1 MGWPAALDWSGATT
15 VLLALSEAPNA
26 VPVFGEDPSAVR
38 EVAEN
43 TAAGTDIGVAVSATD
58 AENDSLE
65 YSLGGMDAA
74 SFDIVLATGQLRT
87 KTGVDYNHEASK
99 NSYSVTVEADDG
111 NSNTATIAVTV
122 NVTDVDEKSAR
133 PTIPTVTARPGTT
146 DSLDV
151 SWTKPDLAG
160 GPDIVGYNLR
170 YKVTGSG
177 SWTTEQLTGTGLTEM
192 ISGLQAGTGYTVQ
205 VQTRNGETPSLWSLD
220 GQGSTATTTTNTA
233 ATGTPGISGT
243 AQVGQTLTAST
254 IGIMD
259 DDGLPASFTYQWVR
273 VGADGTSNET
283 NIGSNATYTPSS
295 SDVGNRIKVKVSFTD
310 NAGYPEGP
318 LPSDAYPSEP
328 LGATVV
334 AAQGSCP
341 SDNDWCATLTM
352 GYGSSSTS
360 QSHTHDFGFISG
372 SNLGVLTPAMFT
384 REATAYTVTE
394 VYRYLN
400 TSLNGNTINGDN
412 LTLTV
417 SGGTLPDGAVL
428 NVGGTELTVGT
439 DSATSTAGQEQ
450 WNLRDLG
457 ISFAWVED
465 QKVSVSLKFPT
476 PPVLQSAYTG
486 LAFGQNQRLILE
498 FDQNLDVTDGGLP
511 PVSSF
516 TIVAS
521 GDTLPLANVRSS
533 GDRGVRIDLIYLNNF
548 IFRAGEQITVSY
560 VDPTSGDDIAAL
572 QGSTGQDV
580 ASFTGISVTN
590 NSTVAPVTPASPP
603 RNLVA
608 TANGKTS
615 ISLAWDPP
623 VRSGGSPITGYSVQ
637 RGASDAG
644 PWVLV
649 TDDEGGTGTA
659 DTTFE
664 DSGLSPGT
672 TYYYRLGAINAIG
685 GTLTSETV
693 GGTAVSK
700 VASATTLAGPAAT
713 GQPAIS
719 GTAQVGQML
728 TATTSGITDPD
739 GNTKAENGDAGY
751 AYTYQWVQVDGGTD
765 SEISGETSNAYT
777 LMADDIGKTVKV
789 KVSFTDDADNVEGP
803 LISDA
808 YPSSGTIATAGIC
821 ARTPEVRD
829 ELVSLISGVD
839 DCAGVT
845 ATHLADIIEIDLSRS
860 SIADL
865 KAGDF
870 AGLTA
875 LTDLSLAGNSLASLP
890 AGVFAG
896 LTALTSLD
904 LDNNSL
910 ASLPAGVFDGLT
922 SLGNLYVSDNELA
935 SLRDNVFD
943 DLTSLGALTLDGNE
957 LASLLAGL
965 FDSLTLLTSLSLDGN
980 ELTSLPAGLFDR
992 LTALTRLT
1000 LADNELASLRGDVFA
1015 DLTSLS
1021 ILTLNGNALNML
1033 PNDVFAD
1040 LTRLTTLWLQ
1050 DNPGTLF
1057 KPTAVALPDDGTVS
1071 DAGGMVTLDG
1081 SGSGGAWGTNVT
1093 YSWVLTPTT
1102 NGVTFDDNTSATPEV
1117 VIPALAADT
1126 ELIFT
1131 LTVTGKGGTS
1141 GIDTDTDTATVTVT
1155 GTTSTDATL
1164 SGLTVNDGTTD
1175 HTIDLATTPY
1185 TLDVGNAVTT
1195 VTLTATPT
1203 HTGASV
1209 SEVTLGGNAIA
1220 DTDFTDGITVP
1231 SLAEGANVIVVT
1243 VTAQDGS
1250 TTQPYTVTVTWAG
1263 IPVTIEAEHESIGG
1277 GVEDLKYTLT
1287 RTGATTDALTVTVTL
1302 TQDQNW
1308 LTSTD
1313 LTHEVEFAAGEAT
1326 KDLII
1331 EDSRFSFDPTTSDNL
1346 VATVTGTGVAGGTD
1360 TVVVISIA
1368 DPPITLAFDQ
1378 DAYTFP
1384 EGGPADDVEIYVT
1397 ATLDAAFTRRPSS
1410 MFSIAISTGVG
1421 TATAPEDYGT
1431 FTRLPS
1437 FNPTDFTANSDGQQ
1451 AASLLFG
1458 PSAGNPL
1465 VIVDDDVYEV
1475 NEAFNVKI
1483 ETTPLLRTG
1492 LARVKKT
1499 DGTFCTL
1506 GPSGCSSVSY
1516 PVTITDDL
1524 DLPRNSAPTATDSL
1538 VTTDEDTAHHFAES
1552 EFNFDDTDTDDTLAS
1567 VTVVT
1572 LPTVGALVLD
1582 GTAVTAGQ
1590 VVDEA
1595 DIGKLVFTPV
1605 LNANGTDYAS
1615 FTFRV
1620 SDGTDESAADYSMT
1634 VNVTAVNDAA
1644 TGKPMIE
1651 GTAQVGQE
1659 LTAGQGNIADA
1670 DGLPATF
1677 PGDYTFQ
1684 WVRVDAD
1691 GVSNVTNIGSDSITY
1706 TPLAADE
1713 GKKVKV
1719 KVSFTDDDGTTETV
1733 TSDAYPASGTIMPG
1747 TSTNSAPTATDSSVT
1762 TDEDTAHHFAESE
1775 FNFDDTDIGDM
1786 LASVTVVTLPTAG
1799 ALEFDGMA
1807 VTTGQVVNAEDIGK
1821 LVFTPA
1827 SNANGTNYASF
1838 TFRVSDGTDES
1849 AADYSMTVNVTAVN
1863 DAATGK
1869 PTIEGT
1875 AQVGQE
1881 LTAGQGNIADAD
1893 GLPATFPGDYTF
1905 QWVRVDSDGV
1915 SNVTNIG
1922 SDSITYTPLAA
1933 DEGKKV
1939 KVKVSFT
1946 DDDGTTETVTSDA
1959 YPASGTIMPGT
1970 STNSAPTATDSLVTT
1985 DEDTAHHF
1993 AASEF
1998 NFNDTDAGDTLASVT
2013 VVTLPAAGAL
2023 ALDGTAVTAGKVVA
2037 AEDIG
2042 KLVFTPVQDA
2052 NGTSYASFTFRV
2064 SDGTDESA
2072 ADYSMTVNVT
2082 AVNDDA
2088 TGKPMIMGTAQ
2099 VGQELTAGQGNIADA
2114 DGLPATFPGDYT
2126 FQWVRVDADGVSNVT
2141 NIGSDSITYTPL
2153 AADEG
2158 KKVKVKVSF
2167 TDDDGTTET
2176 RTSDAYPSGVGTIVA
2191 ANTAPTATDSLVTTD
2206 EDTAHH
2212 FAESEFNFDDT
2223 DAGDTL
2229 ASVTVVTPPAVGAL
2243 TLDGTAVTAG
2253 QVVDEADIG
2262 KLVFTPVLN
2271 ANGTDYASFTF
2282 RVSDGT
2288 DESAADYIMTVNVTA
2303 VNDAATGK
2311 PTIEGT
2317 AQVGQE
2323 LTAGQG
2329 NIADADGLPAT
2340 FPGDYTF
2347 QWVRVDS
2354 DGVSNVTNIGSDSI
2368 TYTPL
2373 AADEGKKVKVKV
2385 SFTDDDGTTETVTS
2399 DAYPASGTIMPGTS
2413 TNSAPTATDSSVTTD
2428 EDTAHAESEFNFDDT
2443 DIGDMLASVT
2453 VVTLPTA
2460 GALEFDGMAV
2470 TTGQVVNA
2478 EDIGKLVFTPA
2489 SNANGTNYASFTF
2502 RVSDG
2507 TDESAADYSMTVN
2520 VTAVNDAATGKPMIE
2535 GTAQVGQELTAGQG
2549 NIADADGLPATFPGD
2564 YTFQWVRV
2572 DSDGVSN
2579 VTNIGSDSITYTPL
2593 AADEGK
2599 KVKKVKVKV
2608 TPTNTVFTDDGAR
2621 HDGER

>member
-1 MGWPAALDWSGATT
+1 MSSLALLHRSDTDLFAALARSGLRAAAGLLLAFA
-15 VLLALSEAPNA
+15 VLLALPLQAQTLTTL
-26 VPVFGEDPSAVR
+26 V
-38 EVAEN
+38 
-43 TAAGTDIGVAVSATD
+43 
-58 AENDSLE
+58 
-65 YSLGGMDAA
+65 
-74 SFDIVLATGQLRT
+74 
-87 KTGVDYNHEASK
+87 
-99 NSYSVTVEADDG
+99 
-111 NSNTATIAVTV
+111 SNTGETLESGFTDFIVAQSFRTGANADGYTISE
-122 NVTDVDEKSAR
+122 VDIRLKL
-133 PTIPTVTARPGTT
+133 V
-146 DSLDV
+146 
-151 SWTKPDLAG
+151 
-160 GPDIVGYNLR
+160 
-170 YKVTGSG
+170 SG
-177 SWTTEQLTGTGLTEM
+177 STSVSIRKNASGEPGDLVAALTNPGNLSPNSLNTFTAPVGT
-192 ISGLQAGTGYTVQ
+192 
-205 VQTRNGETPSLWSLD
+205 RLD
-220 GQGSTATTTTNTA
+220 GARTTYWITVSEGISNRVQLAFTTSDAQTGAQGWRIGNDRLYRSSDSDDWINSESALVIAIKGTVGTTTTN

-243 AQVGQTLTAST
+243 AQVGQTLTAGIGDIADAEDLPST
-254 IGIMD
+254 VF
-259 DDGLPASFTYQWVR
+259 PAGYTFQWVR
-273 VGADGTSNET
+273 VDSSNNET
-283 NIGSNATYTPSS
+283 DVGTDSSTYSPTS
-295 SDVGNRIKVKVSFTD
+295 SDVGSTIKVEVSFTD
-310 NAGYPEGP
+310 GAGNPEGP

-328 LGATVV
+328 PGATVV

-352 GYGSSSTS
+352 GYGSVSSG
-360 QSHTHDFGFISG
+360 QSRLDDFGFISG
-372 SNLGVLTPAMFT
+372 SNFGVLAPDMFT
-384 REATAYTVTE
+384 RGPTAYTVTE
-394 VYRYLN
+394 VYRALN
-400 TSLNGNTINGDN
+400 TSLNGNTILSDS
-412 LTLTV
+412 LTLRV

-439 DSATSTAGQEQ
+439 DTATSTAGRET
-450 WNLRDLG
+450 WNLKDLG

-465 QKVSVSLKFPT
+465 QEVSVSLKNLT

-713 GQPAIS
+713 GKPAISGTAQVGQMLTAHTDGISDPDGNTKAENGDSGYAYTYQWVRVDGNTETDISGETSSTYTPVTADVGKTIKVRVSFTDDLNNAEGPLTSDATAAVTAASSSDASLFALALAESGGATISLTPGFAPGTTTYTALVANTVRRITLTESTTDANASVAYLDGDGTALTDLNTAADGHQVDLVAGANVIQVKVTAEDTTTQTYEVTVTRTALVCTAPDLSGGTEVWTGTLTVGTDAGIYGYESVSPAFGALSNTGFDYGGNDYTIEAINRFDLGTSEFLRLDLDSSFPESDRGKLRLHVCGESFELGSNVVQDNLLNTYAWLTNLGWPAALDWSGATTILLALSEAPNAAPVFGEGPSAVREVAENTAAGTDIGSPLTATDAENDSLEYSLGGMDAASFDIVLATGQLRTKTGVDYNHEASKNSYSVTVEADDGNSNTATIAVTVNVTDVDEKSARPTIPTVTARPGTTDSLDVSWTKPDLAGGPDIVGYNLRYKVTDSGSWTTEQLTGTGLTEMISGLQAGTGYTVQVQTRNGETPSLWSLDGQGSTATTTTNTAATGTPGISGTAQVGQTLTASTSGIMDADGLPASLTYQWVRVGADGTSNETNIGSNASTYTPSSSDVGNRIKVKVSFTDNAGYPEGPLPSDAYPSEPPGATVVAAQGSCPSDNDWCATLTMGYDSSSTSQSSVHNFGFDPGSNFGVLAPAMFTRGPTAYTVTQVYRSLNTSLNGNTINGDNLTLTVSGGTLPDDTVLNVGGTELTVGTDTATSTAGRETWNLKDLGISFAWVEDQKVSVSLKFPPPPVLQSAYTGFFGGLPLRLILEFDQNLDVTAGGLPPASSFTIVASGDTLPLESVAGSGDRGVRIGLTYSAIVFFREGEQITVSYVDPTSGDDDAALQGSNGQDVASFTDISVTNNSELPPVAPTTPPRNLVATANGKTSISLAWDPPVRSGGSPITGYYVQHGASDAGPWVNVSVEGGTGTADTTFEDSGLLPGTIYYYRVGAINAIGGELTSKVASATTLAGPAATGQPAIS

-751 AYTYQWVQVDGGTD
+751 AYTYQWVRVDGGTD

-789 KVSFTDDADNVEGP
+789 KVSFTDDANNDEGP

-875 LTDLSLAGNSLASLP
+875 LTYLSLAGNSLASLP

-896 LTALTSLD
+896 LTSLTSLD

-1410 MFSIAISTGVG
+1410 MFSIAIVTGGG

-1431 FTRLPS
+1431 VLRLPS

-1492 LARVKKT
+1492 L
-1499 DGTFCTL
+1499 
-1506 GPSGCSSVSY
+1506 
-1516 PVTITDDL
+1516 
-1524 DLPRNSAPTATDSL
+1524 
-1538 VTTDEDTAHHFAES
+1538 
-1552 EFNFDDTDTDDTLAS
+1552 
-1567 VTVVT
+1567 
-1572 LPTVGALVLD
+1572 
-1582 GTAVTAGQ
+1582 
-1590 VVDEA
+1590 
-1595 DIGKLVFTPV
+1595 
-1605 LNANGTDYAS
+1605 
-1615 FTFRV
+1615 
-1620 SDGTDESAADYSMT
+1620 
-1634 VNVTAVNDAA
+1634 
-1644 TGKPMIE
+1644 
-1651 GTAQVGQE
+1651 
-1659 LTAGQGNIADA
+1659 
-1670 DGLPATF
+1670 
-1677 PGDYTFQ
+1677 
-1684 WVRVDAD
+1684 
-1691 GVSNVTNIGSDSITY
+1691 GVC
-1706 TPLAADE
+1706 
-1713 GKKVKV
+1713 
-1719 KVSFTDDDGTTETV
+1719 
-1733 TSDAYPASGTIMPG
+1733 
-1747 TSTNSAPTATDSSVT
+1747 
-1762 TDEDTAHHFAESE
+1762 
-1775 FNFDDTDIGDM
+1775 
-1786 LASVTVVTLPTAG
+1786 
-1799 ALEFDGMA
+1799 
-1807 VTTGQVVNAEDIGK
+1807 
-1821 LVFTPA
+1821 
-1827 SNANGTNYASF
+1827 
-1838 TFRVSDGTDES
+1838 
-1849 AADYSMTVNVTAVN
+1849 
-1863 DAATGK
+1863 
-1869 PTIEGT
+1869 
-1875 AQVGQE
+1875 
-1881 LTAGQGNIADAD
+1881 
-1893 GLPATFPGDYTF
+1893 
-1905 QWVRVDSDGV
+1905 
-1915 SNVTNIG
+1915 
-1922 SDSITYTPLAA
+1922 
-1933 DEGKKV
+1933 
-1939 KVKVSFT
+1939 
-1946 DDDGTTETVTSDA
+1946 
-1959 YPASGTIMPGT
+1959 
-1970 STNSAPTATDSLVTT
+1970 
-1985 DEDTAHHF
+1985 
-1993 AASEF
+1993 
-1998 NFNDTDAGDTLASVT
+1998 
-2013 VVTLPAAGAL
+2013 
-2023 ALDGTAVTAGKVVA
+2023 
-2037 AEDIG
+2037 
-2042 KLVFTPVQDA
+2042 
-2052 NGTSYASFTFRV
+2052 
-2064 SDGTDESA
+2064 
-2072 ADYSMTVNVT
+2072 
-2082 AVNDDA
+2082 
-2088 TGKPMIMGTAQ
+2088 
-2099 VGQELTAGQGNIADA
+2099 
-2114 DGLPATFPGDYT
+2114 
-2126 FQWVRVDADGVSNVT
+2126 
-2141 NIGSDSITYTPL
+2141 
-2153 AADEG
+2153 
-2158 KKVKVKVSF
+2158 
-2167 TDDDGTTET
+2167 
-2176 RTSDAYPSGVGTIVA
+2176 
-2191 ANTAPTATDSLVTTD
+2191 
-2206 EDTAHH
+2206 
-2212 FAESEFNFDDT
+2212 
-2223 DAGDTL
+2223 
-2229 ASVTVVTPPAVGAL
+2229 AVG
-2243 TLDGTAVTAG
+2243 
-2253 QVVDEADIG
+2253 I
-2262 KLVFTPVLN
+2262 
-2271 ANGTDYASFTF
+2271 
-2282 RVSDGT
+2282 
-2288 DESAADYIMTVNVTA
+2288 
-2303 VNDAATGK
+2303 
-2311 PTIEGT
+2311 
-2317 AQVGQE
+2317 
-2323 LTAGQG
+2323 
-2329 NIADADGLPAT
+2329 
-2340 FPGDYTF
+2340 
-2347 QWVRVDS
+2347 
-2354 DGVSNVTNIGSDSI
+2354 
-2368 TYTPL
+2368 
-2373 AADEGKKVKVKV
+2373 
-2385 SFTDDDGTTETVTS
+2385 
-2399 DAYPASGTIMPGTS
+2399 
-2413 TNSAPTATDSSVTTD
+2413 
-2428 EDTAHAESEFNFDDT
+2428 
-2443 DIGDMLASVT
+2443 
-2453 VVTLPTA
+2453 
-2460 GALEFDGMAV
+2460 
-2470 TTGQVVNA
+2470 
-2478 EDIGKLVFTPA
+2478 
-2489 SNANGTNYASFTF
+2489 
-2502 RVSDG
+2502 
-2507 TDESAADYSMTVN
+2507 
-2520 VTAVNDAATGKPMIE
+2520 
-2535 GTAQVGQELTAGQG
+2535 
-2549 NIADADGLPATFPGD
+2549 
-2564 YTFQWVRV
+2564 
-2572 DSDGVSN
+2572 
-2579 VTNIGSDSITYTPL
+2579 
-2593 AADEGK
+2593 
-2599 KVKKVKVKV
+2599 
-2608 TPTNTVFTDDGAR
+2608 
-2621 HDGER
+2621 

>member
-1 MGWPAALDWSGATT
+1 MSSLAPLHRSDTDLFAALARSGLRAAAGLLLAFAVLLALPLQAQTLTTLVSNTGETLESGFTDFIVAQSFRTGANADGYTISEVDIRLKLVSGSTSVSIRKNASGEPGDLVAALTNPGNLSPNSRNTFTAPVGTRLDGARTTYWITVSEGISNRVQLAFTTSDDQSGAQGWRIGNDRLYRSSDLESWINSESALVIAIKGTAGITATNATGQPSISGTAQVGQTLTAGIGDIADAEDLPSTVFPAGYTFQWVRVDSSNNETDVGTDSSTYSPTSSDVGSTIKVKVSFIDNAGNPEGPLPSDAYPSEPPGATVVAAQGSCPSDNDWCATLTMGYDSFSGGQARFHDFGFISSSNFGVLNPTMFTHGPTAYTVTNVYRLLSTSLNGNTILTDSLSLTVSGGTLPDGAVLNVGGTEFTVGTDSATSTAGQENWNLQALGISFAWVEDQKVSVSLKNLTPPVLQSAYTGLAFGQNQRLILEFDQNLDVTDGGLPPVSSFTIVASGDTLPLANVRSSGDRGVRIDLIYLNNFIFRAGEQITVSYVDPTSGDDIAALQGSTGQDVASFTGISVTNNSTILPVTPASPPRNLVATANGKTSISLAWDPPVRNGGSPITGYSVQRGASDAGPWVLVTDDEGGTGTADTTFEDSGLSPGTTYYYRLGAINAIGGTLTSETVGGTAVSKVASATTLAGPAARGQPAISGTAQVGQMLTATTSGITDPDGNTKAENGDAGYAYTYQWILVDGNTETDISGETSSTYTPVTADVGKTIKVRVSFTDDLNNAEGPLTSDATAAVTAASSSDASLFALALAESGGATISLTPGFAPGTTTYTALVANTVGRITLTESTTDANASVAYLDGDGTALTDLNTVADGHQVDLVAGANVIQVKVTAEDTTTTQTYRVTVTRTALVCTAPDLSGGTEVWTGTLTVGTDAGIYGYESVSPAFGALSNTGFDYGGNDYTIEAINRFDLGTSEFLRLDLDSSFPESDRGKLRLHVCGESFELGSNVVQDNLLNTYAWLTNLGWPAALDWSGATT

-65 YSLGGMDAA
+65 YSLGGTDAA

-295 SDVGNRIKVKVSFTD
+295 SDVGNRIKVKVSFID

-328 LGATVV
+328 PGATVV

-352 GYGSSSTS
+352 GYDPYSGG
-360 QSHTHDFGFISG
+360 QARFHDFGFISS
-372 SNLGVLTPAMFT
+372 SNFGVLNPTMFT
-384 REATAYTVTE
+384 HGPTAYTVTN
-394 VYRYLN
+394 VYRLLS
-400 TSLNGNTINGDN
+400 TSLNGNTI
-412 LTLTV
+412 LTDSLSLTV

-439 DSATSTAGQEQ
+439 DSATSTAGQEN
-450 WNLRDLG
+450 WNLQALG

-560 VDPTSGDDIAAL
+560 VDPTSGDDDAAL
-572 QGSTGQDV
+572 QGSNGQDV
-580 ASFTGISVTN
+580 ASFTGFSVTN

-623 VRSGGSPITGYSVQ
+623 VRNGGSPITGYSVQ

-713 GQPAIS
+713 GQPAIE

-728 TATTSGITDPD
+728 TATTSGISDPD

-751 AYTYQWVQVDGGTD
+751 AYTYQWVRVDGGTD

-789 KVSFTDDADNVEGP
+789 KVSFTDDAGNDEGP

-922 SLGNLYVSDNELA
+922 SLGTLYVSDNELA

-1050 DNPGTLF
+1050 DNPGMHSSSPPRLPC
-1057 KPTAVALPDDGTVS
+1057 PTTERSPTP
-1071 DAGGMVTLDG
+1071 
-1081 SGSGGAWGTNVT
+1081 GAW
-1093 YSWVLTPTT
+1093 
-1102 NGVTFDDNTSATPEV
+1102 
-1117 VIPALAADT
+1117 
-1126 ELIFT
+1126 
-1131 LTVTGKGGTS
+1131 
-1141 GIDTDTDTATVTVT
+1141 
-1155 GTTSTDATL
+1155 
-1164 SGLTVNDGTTD
+1164 
-1175 HTIDLATTPY
+1175 
-1185 TLDVGNAVTT
+1185 
-1195 VTLTATPT
+1195 
-1203 HTGASV
+1203 
-1209 SEVTLGGNAIA
+1209 
-1220 DTDFTDGITVP
+1220 
-1231 SLAEGANVIVVT
+1231 
-1243 VTAQDGS
+1243 
-1250 TTQPYTVTVTWAG
+1250 
-1263 IPVTIEAEHESIGG
+1263 
-1277 GVEDLKYTLT
+1277 
-1287 RTGATTDALTVTVTL
+1287 
-1302 TQDQNW
+1302 
-1308 LTSTD
+1308 
-1313 LTHEVEFAAGEAT
+1313 
-1326 KDLII
+1326 
-1331 EDSRFSFDPTTSDNL
+1331 
-1346 VATVTGTGVAGGTD
+1346 
-1360 TVVVISIA
+1360 
-1368 DPPITLAFDQ
+1368 
-1378 DAYTFP
+1378 
-1384 EGGPADDVEIYVT
+1384 
-1397 ATLDAAFTRRPSS
+1397 
-1410 MFSIAISTGVG
+1410 
-1421 TATAPEDYGT
+1421 
-1431 FTRLPS
+1431 
-1437 FNPTDFTANSDGQQ
+1437 
-1451 AASLLFG
+1451 
-1458 PSAGNPL
+1458 
-1465 VIVDDDVYEV
+1465 
-1475 NEAFNVKI
+1475 
-1483 ETTPLLRTG
+1483 
-1492 LARVKKT
+1492 
-1499 DGTFCTL
+1499 
-1506 GPSGCSSVSY
+1506 
-1516 PVTITDDL
+1516 
-1524 DLPRNSAPTATDSL
+1524 
-1538 VTTDEDTAHHFAES
+1538 
-1552 EFNFDDTDTDDTLAS
+1552 
-1567 VTVVT
+1567 
-1572 LPTVGALVLD
+1572 
-1582 GTAVTAGQ
+1582 
-1590 VVDEA
+1590 
-1595 DIGKLVFTPV
+1595 
-1605 LNANGTDYAS
+1605 
-1615 FTFRV
+1615 
-1620 SDGTDESAADYSMT
+1620 
-1634 VNVTAVNDAA
+1634 
-1644 TGKPMIE
+1644 
-1651 GTAQVGQE
+1651 
-1659 LTAGQGNIADA
+1659 
-1670 DGLPATF
+1670 
-1677 PGDYTFQ
+1677 
-1684 WVRVDAD
+1684 
-1691 GVSNVTNIGSDSITY
+1691 
-1706 TPLAADE
+1706 
-1713 GKKVKV
+1713 
-1719 KVSFTDDDGTTETV
+1719 
-1733 TSDAYPASGTIMPG
+1733 
-1747 TSTNSAPTATDSSVT
+1747 
-1762 TDEDTAHHFAESE
+1762 
-1775 FNFDDTDIGDM
+1775 
-1786 LASVTVVTLPTAG
+1786 
-1799 ALEFDGMA
+1799 
-1807 VTTGQVVNAEDIGK
+1807 
-1821 LVFTPA
+1821 
-1827 SNANGTNYASF
+1827 
-1838 TFRVSDGTDES
+1838 
-1849 AADYSMTVNVTAVN
+1849 
-1863 DAATGK
+1863 
-1869 PTIEGT
+1869 
-1875 AQVGQE
+1875 
-1881 LTAGQGNIADAD
+1881 
-1893 GLPATFPGDYTF
+1893 
-1905 QWVRVDSDGV
+1905 
-1915 SNVTNIG
+1915 
-1922 SDSITYTPLAA
+1922 
-1933 DEGKKV
+1933 
-1939 KVKVSFT
+1939 
-1946 DDDGTTETVTSDA
+1946 
-1959 YPASGTIMPGT
+1959 
-1970 STNSAPTATDSLVTT
+1970 
-1985 DEDTAHHF
+1985 
-1993 AASEF
+1993 
-1998 NFNDTDAGDTLASVT
+1998 
-2013 VVTLPAAGAL
+2013 
-2023 ALDGTAVTAGKVVA
+2023 
-2037 AEDIG
+2037 
-2042 KLVFTPVQDA
+2042 
-2052 NGTSYASFTFRV
+2052 
-2064 SDGTDESA
+2064 
-2072 ADYSMTVNVT
+2072 
-2082 AVNDDA
+2082 
-2088 TGKPMIMGTAQ
+2088 
-2099 VGQELTAGQGNIADA
+2099 
-2114 DGLPATFPGDYT
+2114 
-2126 FQWVRVDADGVSNVT
+2126 
-2141 NIGSDSITYTPL
+2141 
-2153 AADEG
+2153 
-2158 KKVKVKVSF
+2158 
-2167 TDDDGTTET
+2167 
-2176 RTSDAYPSGVGTIVA
+2176 
-2191 ANTAPTATDSLVTTD
+2191 
-2206 EDTAHH
+2206 
-2212 FAESEFNFDDT
+2212 
-2223 DAGDTL
+2223 
-2229 ASVTVVTPPAVGAL
+2229 
-2243 TLDGTAVTAG
+2243 
-2253 QVVDEADIG
+2253 
-2262 KLVFTPVLN
+2262 
-2271 ANGTDYASFTF
+2271 
-2282 RVSDGT
+2282 
-2288 DESAADYIMTVNVTA
+2288 
-2303 VNDAATGK
+2303 
-2311 PTIEGT
+2311 
-2317 AQVGQE
+2317 
-2323 LTAGQG
+2323 
-2329 NIADADGLPAT
+2329 
-2340 FPGDYTF
+2340 
-2347 QWVRVDS
+2347 
-2354 DGVSNVTNIGSDSI
+2354 
-2368 TYTPL
+2368 
-2373 AADEGKKVKVKV
+2373 
-2385 SFTDDDGTTETVTS
+2385 
-2399 DAYPASGTIMPGTS
+2399 
-2413 TNSAPTATDSSVTTD
+2413 
-2428 EDTAHAESEFNFDDT
+2428 
-2443 DIGDMLASVT
+2443 
-2453 VVTLPTA
+2453 
-2460 GALEFDGMAV
+2460 
-2470 TTGQVVNA
+2470 
-2478 EDIGKLVFTPA
+2478 
-2489 SNANGTNYASFTF
+2489 
-2502 RVSDG
+2502 
-2507 TDESAADYSMTVN
+2507 
-2520 VTAVNDAATGKPMIE
+2520 
-2535 GTAQVGQELTAGQG
+2535 
-2549 NIADADGLPATFPGD
+2549 
-2564 YTFQWVRV
+2564 
-2572 DSDGVSN
+2572 
-2579 VTNIGSDSITYTPL
+2579 
-2593 AADEGK
+2593 
-2599 KVKKVKVKV
+2599 
-2608 TPTNTVFTDDGAR
+2608 
-2621 HDGER
+2621 